1 MDVVE
6 NDGHW
11 VPKHRF
17 AVHELEGKLRRAY
30 NNLHE
35 CAARGIVVPHAKS
48 LRAIGQSLEALGVI
62 AFIME
67 KNGRNYI
74 VRSDSLPD
82 ISDFEVK
89 KDLTE
94 KVWDSAIGTRR
105 RAHLIEEDG
114 SLRYDPSYI
123 SWLDAQGRKKRRRR
137 FSAQATGTM
146 KVSQLLRTVG
156 RHLDRVEPHTFSIR
170 WTKDAVIMDYE
181 LGDGRTISE
190 VLSAD
195 KLRELTVRSRVR
207 RARRR

>member
-1 MDVVE
+1 M
-6 NDGHW
+6 
-11 VPKHRF
+11 
-17 AVHELEGKLRRAY
+17 
-30 NNLHE
+30 
-35 CAARGIVVPHAKS
+35 PHAKS

-62 AFIME
+62 AFVME

-82 ISDFEVK
+82 IAQFELK

-94 KVWDSAIGTRR
+94 KVWNTAGGTRR
-105 RAHLIEEDG
+105 RASLIGEDG
-114 SLRYDPSYI
+114 SLHYDPSYV

-146 KVSQLLRTVG
+146 KVSQLLRTLG
-156 RHLDRVEPHTFSIR
+156 KHLDRVEPHAFSIR
-170 WTKDAVIMDYE
+170 WTKDAVLVDYE
-181 LGDGRTISE
+181 LGDGQTINE
-190 VLSAD
+190 ILSVD